1 MSTLHFRWIPEETGW
16 IIDGFPTNLYQAKV
30 LEKALTGFS
39 AGDKKDDKSS
49 GKMKRSNLVK
59 DPRPTPPP
67 ADPASGLDVVINF
80 EVPDELCLKRSAG
93 RLRMYPILSMW
104 IFIHLNESIQF
115 WIWSTRLH
123 EFDLKMFVKYVFL
136 VALQANEQYHQEFKP
151 PPEGS
156 MTGVGRQEQ
165 VIPVQ
170 DMSHDQDQIQ
180 QRYFLF
186 V

>member
-1 MSTLHFRWIPEETGW
+1 MNTCICMYPWVQFWSSIFFYTWIMINQRSFLMCTLHFRWIPEETGW

-93 RLRMYPILSMW
+93 RLRMYPIISIW
-104 IFIHLNESIQF
+104 ILVHLCLNDY
-115 WIWSTRLH
+115 TNL
-123 EFDLKMFVKYVFL
+123 DLKYYR
-136 VALQANEQYHQEFKP
+136 AGY
-151 PPEGS
+151 
-156 MTGVGRQEQ
+156 
-165 VIPVQ
+165 
-170 DMSHDQDQIQ
+170 MSLI
-180 QRYFLF
+180 
-186 V
+186 

>member
-1 MSTLHFRWIPEETGW
+1 MRTLHFRWIPEETGW

-104 IFIHLNESIQF
+104 IFIHLNDYSI
-115 WIWSTRLH
+115 L
-123 EFDLKMFVKYVFL
+123 DLEY
-136 VALQANEQYHQEFKP
+136 
-151 PPEGS
+151 
-156 MTGVGRQEQ
+156 
-165 VIPVQ
+165 
-170 DMSHDQDQIQ
+170 
-180 QRYFLF
+180 
-186 V
+186 